1 MSSAKVQP
9 CLLLLLFLFI
19 YLFIYFFFNT
29 ALQKHIYAHWKFL
42 KCYGS
47 LYI

>member
-9 CLLLLLFLFI
+9 CLLLLLFYLFI

-29 ALQKHIYAHWKFL
+29 ALQKHIYMHI
-42 KCYGS
+42 GNS
-47 LYI
+47 

>member
-1 MSSAKVQP
+1 MTSAKVQP
-9 CLLLLLFLFI
+9 CLLFYLFDFFLFV
-19 YLFIYFFFNT
+19 FNT